1 MSVQTLNQTFS
12 FHLQMASFD
21 IPTLVNYLVFIIGLL
36 LYMFSVFCNLTI
48 MLLII
53 TQRTL
58 HKPMFYILFSL
69 PLNDLIGIS
78 SVLPRVLA
86 DILTQNHYVYY
97 PTHELRGVRPT
108 YKVFSVTIPLCF
120 ACHVEKISQLTTF
133 TAWL

>member
-97 PTHELRGVRPT
+97 PTFPSYEV
-108 YKVFSVTIPLCF
+108 
-120 ACHVEKISQLTTF
+120 
-133 TAWL
+133 